1 MKFFNCLAFVT
12 VTAVA
17 IVVAAAVVVGAT
29 DDANKDFAASKEL
42 LQNGDFSMV
51 LVPSVS
57 KDVRFKRSAEDKTS
71 PKKFK
76 RLAHSVYVK
85 SDIRYR

>member
-17 IVVAAAVVVGAT
+17 IVVVAAVVVGAT

-51 LVPSVS
+51 LVPSV
-57 KDVRFKRSAEDKTS
+57 VMQYDKS
-71 PKKFK
+71 GASRRVP
-76 RLAHSVYVK
+76 
-85 SDIRYR
+85 IC